1 MKLNEFKG
9 RIETD
14 FLSCFNDRSDGHRDY
29 LHWHPH
35 YEMLIVYSSGRY
47 TLTNNSVTIAGDGPE
62 VFIHAPY
69 TLHVMQVES
78 GRVYDRTKISFKRQS
93 PFELF
98 GNKFDFTALMS
109 KSLICMKPY
118 PEEMEM
124 VRGYSKK
131 AFESFGA
138 DRLTA
143 DLYIALIMRLFTR
156 VCEEG
161 RVEYHSGRMT
171 YIQDALRLM
180 SENMT
185 DPMTV
190 SELSG
195 KFGVSQ
201 AKFYADFKENTGSTY
216 KKYLTDLRQTRA
228 RELMETGS
236 SIINASLETGYSSE
250 AHFIKAFREYWGMTP
265 GEFRSSLKN

>member
-1 MKLNEFKG
+1 MKLNEFKS
-9 RIETD
+9 RVEAD
-14 FLSCFNDRSDGHRDY
+14 FLSCFNQCSDGHSDY

-35 YEMLIVYSSGRY
+35 YETLIVYSSGRY
-47 TLTNNSVTIAGDGPE
+47 KLVNNSVAISGEGSA

-69 TLHVMQVES
+69 TLHVMQVEP
-78 GRVYDRTKISFKRQS
+78 GHVYDRTKISFKRQS

-98 GNKFDFTALMS
+98 GNKLDFFILMS

-118 PEEMEM
+118 PDEMEEI
-124 VRGYSKK
+124 RGYSRK
-131 AFESFGA
+131 AIENFSD

-143 DLYIALIMRLFTR
+143 DLYIALIMRLLTR

-190 SELSG
+190 SELSE
-195 KFGVSQ
+195 KFGVSE